1 MLIIAVLSSYFS
13 LTFCSNVRPLS
24 FLYLFLDPG
33 FSFSLSLQPFRR
45 EEEEC
50 YRVVFT
56 TGEEEQ
62 LVWFLR
68 IIHHLVK
75 LQLQMRLDWC
85 QGDGFWRGS
94 CGETEGRSLEET
106 ESSGEAQQVDEEMEG
121 EQLVM
126 LVNNVSFD

>member
-1 MLIIAVLSSYFS
+1 MWIFS
-13 LTFCSNVRPLS
+13 R
-24 FLYLFLDPG
+24 
-33 FSFSLSLQPFRR
+33 
-45 EEEEC
+45 
-50 YRVVFT
+50 
-56 TGEEEQ
+56 
-62 LVWFLR
+62 
-68 IIHHLVK
+68 HLK
-75 LQLQMRLDWC
+75 NPDSETAMGATIPAMLQMRLDWC